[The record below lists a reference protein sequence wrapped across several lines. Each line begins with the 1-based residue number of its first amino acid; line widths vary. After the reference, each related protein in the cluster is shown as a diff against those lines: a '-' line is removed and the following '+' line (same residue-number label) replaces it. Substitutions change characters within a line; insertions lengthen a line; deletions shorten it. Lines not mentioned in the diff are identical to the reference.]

1 MRNGGAWTEARFK
14 SFIRGGLRGISMR
27 WPPKNRV
34 KQKAR
39 IARGVYLCAGY
50 ERGNHEV
57 PVSLPPKAGNKRRI
71 NNSIVDHINPV
82 IDPQCGFV
90 DWNTLIER
98 LFCEEE
104 GFQLLCASCHTAKT
118 KDEREDRKIKNV

>member
-34 KQKAR
+34 KQNAR
-39 IARGVYLCAGY
+39 VSRGVYLCVGY
-50 ERGNHEV
+50 NREAHEV
-57 PVSLPPKAGNKRRI
+57 PVSLPPKPGNKRRI
-71 NNSIVDHINPV
+71 NNSVVDHINPV
-82 IDPQCGFV
+82 VDPRCGFV
-90 DWNTLIER
+90 SWDELIKR

-104 GFQLLCASCHTAKT
+104 GFQLLCVSCHKAKT

>member
-39 IARGVYLCAGY
+39 IARGVYLCEGY
-50 ERGNHEV
+50 KTRPHKV
-57 PVSLPPKAGNKRRI
+57 PASLPPLPGNKRRI
-71 NNSIVDHINPV
+71 NNSIVDHIQPV
-82 IDPQCGFV
+82 IDPCVGFV

-104 GFQLLCASCHTAKT
+104 GFQLLCHECHKTKT
-118 KDEREDRKIKNV
+118 KDERKIR

>member
-39 IARGVYLCAGY
+39 IARGVYLCEGY
-50 ERGNHEV
+50 KTRPHKV
-57 PVSLPPKAGNKRRI
+57 PASLPPLPGNKRRI
-71 NNSIVDHINPV
+71 NNSIVDHIQPV
-82 IDPQCGFV
+82 IDPCVGFV
-90 DWNTLIER
+90 DWNTLIKR
-98 LFCEEE
+98 LFCEEK
-104 GFQLLCASCHTAKT
+104 GFQLLCHECHKAKT
-118 KDEREDRKIKNV
+118 KDEREDRKQNV